1 MHELILLFIVH
12 VYPPKQML
20 SCHIRLTHKGLV
32 YDSPPNQNRERTL
45 KEKMIV
51 CLNMLPIKDRYW
63 GADDLIS
70 M

>member
-1 MHELILLFIVH
+1 
-12 VYPPKQML
+12 ML

-51 CLNMLPIKDRYW
+51 CLNMLPIKDTYR